1 MLGLPK
7 TRTFKLGIFVAVL
20 EAFSAIAL
28 IATSAYLISRA
39 SEQPPVLYLMIAVVG
54 VRAFALGRAFFRY
67 VQRLA
72 LHDATFTHSSNL
84 RPVVYEKLAEL
95 SPGIER
101 EGAGLSLARVT
112 NQVDELQNYP
122 VRVFA
127 PLVQALAALIF
138 TLAVIG
144 VWFPESAAATLVVAL
159 IAFLLSQYLSA
170 SIASKSEAQRS
181 RLNNQ
186 LKSQLVE
193 YLQAAD
199 LLGAYGWDGDFRER
213 IAKTAKDIESLDAK
227 SSLSL
232 GLAGSLFSFFS
243 VAAAALAGWFAIERL
258 VEVPGHL
265 LAVAV
270 LTPLALFEVLAM
282 ASVASTA
289 RSRYSSAKSE
299 LQQLLNREPPSR
311 LQVPSGAEEIEE
323 FSSLKFAGV
332 IDFGKD
338 LVSIPEISL
347 RKGEFL
353 AVVGPS
359 GVGKSTLAYCL
370 SSLMVP
376 SEGTFLINGISSEN
390 FSLSSKRKTI
400 ALCEQH
406 PQLFPGTLRVNLDVS
421 GNQNR
426 QAQSKVFA
434 ALGLSEELDARGG
447 LDLEL
452 GERGSGLSGGQLQ
465 RLSIARALL
474 AGAEVLVLDEPSSG
488 LDWENSQKLVTV
500 LKRLQDEG
508 LTVVLITHDPQL
520 AELAS
525 RKVELS

>member
-7 TRTFKLGIFVAVL
+7 SASFKLGIFVAVL

-72 LHDATFTHSSNL
+72 LHDATFTHAANL

-101 EGAGLSLARVT
+101 EGAGQSLARVT

-122 VRVFA
+122 VRAFA
-127 PLVQALAALIF
+127 PFIQALAALAL
-138 TLAVIG
+138 TLAVVG
-144 VWFPESAAATLVVAL
+144 VWFPESAIATGVIAI

-170 SIASKSEAQRS
+170 SIASKSEAERS
-181 RLNNQ
+181 RLNDQ
-186 LKSQLVE
+186 LKSLLVE

-199 LLGAYGWDGDFRER
+199 LLAAYGWDLAYRER
-213 IAKTAKDIESLDAK
+213 ISQTTKELESIDAR

-232 GLAGSLFSFFS
+232 GLAGSLFSFFA
-243 VAAAALAGWFAIERL
+243 VAAASLAGWFALERL

-270 LTPLALFEVLAM
+270 LTPLALFEILAM

-289 RSRYSSAKSE
+289 RSRYVSAKSR
-299 LQQLLNREPPSR
+299 LQQVLDGEPPDR
-311 LQVPSGAEEIEE
+311 LKVADGSSELDRFTSLEISG
-323 FSSLKFAGV
+323 
-332 IDFGKD
+332 
-338 LVSIPEISL
+338 LVSFGEELVSL
-347 RKGEFL
+347 PKVSVNKGEFL
-353 AVVGPS
+353 AVLGPS
-359 GVGKSTLAYCL
+359 GIGKTTLAYCL
-370 SSLMVP
+370 SSLMAP
-376 SEGTFLINGISSEN
+376 TAGSFLINGSPSEN
-390 FSLSSKRKTI
+390 FSIDSKRKTI
-400 ALCEQH
+400 TLCEQQ
-406 PQLFPGTLRVNLDVS
+406 PQLFPGSLRVNLNVS
-421 GNQNR
+421 GNEDSEQQMN
-426 QAQSKVFA
+426 VLTL
-434 ALGLSEELDARGG
+434 LGLKEELDARGG

-452 GERGSGLSGGQLQ
+452 GERGAGLSGGQMQ

-474 AGAEVLVLDEPSSG
+474 AGAEVLVLDEPTSG
-488 LDWENSQKLVTV
+488 LDWQNTLKLVAV
-500 LKRLQDEG
+500 LNNLQNQG
-508 LTVVLITHDPQL
+508 VTVVLITHDPQL

-525 RKVELS
+525 RKVELN